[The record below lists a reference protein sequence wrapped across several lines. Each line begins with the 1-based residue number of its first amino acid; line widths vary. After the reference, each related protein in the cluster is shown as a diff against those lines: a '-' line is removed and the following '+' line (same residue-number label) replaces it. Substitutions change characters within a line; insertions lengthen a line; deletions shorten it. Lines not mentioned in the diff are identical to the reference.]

1 MILSGRN
8 WLMEINIDRT
18 RLKERSIVNLINHF
32 EENEQELGLEDA
44 QLYYEFPIFK
54 NLDNAAA
61 IAKLLLVSPNH
72 GAMVIVESDITQH
85 NDLQHEM
92 DKIDLKSDDIFSL
105 LYSRLLRNRE
115 LRRTRKELAFPINIF
130 VFAYLLS
137 ESPKMEMET
146 DVFANFGEIDRYFGR
161 IRTNELLP
169 ETYSEL
175 ISTIEGV
182 RGIVSPKTREIS
194 DLEPDS
200 KGALANKIETEI
212 SKFDQQ
218 QKHGAMAVLDGFQRI
233 RGLAGS
239 GKTVVLAM
247 KAALTHLRDQESTIV
262 YTFYTKSLYQHIQR
276 LITRFYRQ
284 FDDKD
289 PDWSKI
295 KIMHGWG
302 GRSVEGVYYNA
313 CVAHDAPPVTYREA
327 RVSRDPFDYACTKLL
342 ESTEIMPI
350 YDYIFVD
357 EGQDFPASFIKLCVA
372 LAKQNKV
379 VFAYDD
385 LQTIFQPTAPAI
397 KDIIGEDDF
406 GNPLLELNEDV
417 VLAKCY
423 RNPREILVCAHASG
437 FGIYGQQIVQ
447 MLENRD
453 QWGDIGYIVHKGDFT
468 EGSPTEI
475 ERPAENSLTTISE
488 NQDRNE
494 IVKAFSYASFAEEI
508 EATIR
513 SIKDDLAE
521 GLRPE
526 DILVITVDDRNAKN
540 YLSVISR
547 ELASLGINSN
557 NIHEDSYGIRD
568 FHKDEYVTLST
579 VHKAKGNEAFMVY
592 VVGVDALFKSFVGP
606 RERNM
611 LFTAMTR
618 AKGWVRVSGIGQGAK
633 ECKSEITKALKEF
646 PYLRFDSPSQEQ
658 IKIIRRDLAKKDSQ
672 KQAAERKLD
681 EILDF
686 FTPEEVEKF
695 VRQRNIKKRK

>member
-1 MILSGRN
+1 
-8 WLMEINIDRT
+8 MEINVDRK
-18 RLKERSIVNLINHF
+18 RLRERSIVNLINHF
-32 EENEQELGLEDA
+32 EDKEQELGLEDA

-54 NLDNAAA
+54 DLDDAPA
-61 IAKLLLVSPNH
+61 IAELLLLSPNY
-72 GAMVIVESDITQH
+72 GAMVISISDLTTH

-92 DKIDLKSDDIFSL
+92 AKVDSESGNIFSL
-105 LYSRLLRNRE
+105 LFSRLIRNRN
-115 LRRTRKELAFPINIF
+115 LRKSRTELAFPIHIF
-130 VFAYLLS
+130 VYAHLLEKLPKTNMASDVLPNLRRVDAYL
-137 ESPKMEMET
+137 EERR
-146 DVFANFGEIDRYFGR
+146 IDRLSLEVY
-161 IRTNELLP
+161 N
-169 ETYSEL
+169 EL
-175 ISTIEGV
+175 ISTIEGGK
-182 RGIVSPKTREIS
+182 GIIRPKTRYIS
-194 DLEPDS
+194 DSEPNS
-200 KGALANKIETEI
+200 KGALAAKIETEI
-212 SKFDQQ
+212 CKFDKQ

-284 FDDKD
+284 FDDRD

-302 GRSVEGVYYNA
+302 GRSAEGVYFNA
-313 CVAHDAPPVTYREA
+313 CLAHNTPSVTYSEA
-327 RVSRDPFDYACTKLL
+327 RGSRDPFDYACTRLL
-342 ESTEIMPI
+342 ESTEIMSI

-397 KDIIGEDDF
+397 KDIIGTDDF
-406 GNPLLELNEDV
+406 GNPLVDLNEDV

-447 MLENRD
+447 MLENKD
-453 QWGDIGYIVHKGDFT
+453 QWEDIGYIVHKGDFT
-468 EGSPTEI
+468 EGSSTEI

-488 NQDRNE
+488 NQNRNE
-494 IVKAFSYASFAEEI
+494 IVKAFSYASFDEEI
-508 EATIR
+508 KATIR

-526 DILVITVDDRNAKN
+526 DILVITVDDRYAKN

-547 ELASLGINSN
+547 ELASLGIHSN

-618 AKGWVRVSGIGQGAK
+618 AKGWVRVSGIGQGAE
-633 ECKSEITKALKEF
+633 ECKSEITKALNEF
-646 PYLRFDSPSQEQ
+646 PYLKFDSPSQEQ
-658 IKIIRRDLAKKDSQ
+658 IKIIRRDLAEKDAQ

-686 FTPEEVEKF
+686 FTSEEVERFIK
-695 VRQRNIKKRK
+695 QRTIKKRK